1 MPKFEPILSRNY
13 GVPNSRSIDVYRQ
26 RGGYESLAKAL
37 AMSPEEVVAEVK
49 KAELRGRGG
58 AGFPAGVKWGF
69 LPANRQVTYLCVNS
83 DEAEPP
89 TFKDRTLIEND
100 PHQLIE
106 GILISGYATRCK
118 AAYVFMRAEFHRPF
132 HILQKALDEAY
143 AANLVGRKI
152 MGSDFSMD
160 IYIHRGAGAYV
171 CGEETGLI
179 EAIEGKRGWP
189 RIKPPFPAV
198 EGLFARPTVI
208 NNVETMCCV
217 PHIMERGADWFLS
230 IGPQGSKGPKLFAVS
245 GPVNRPGV
253 FEAAMDITV
262 RDLIFGDEF
271 AQGMADGQELMGVMP
286 GGISMG
292 ILRAEELDCK
302 MDFDDVRK
310 YGLLG
315 LGTGAAVVVPRSTD
329 IRTVLLNVARFYAH
343 ESCGQCTHCR
353 EGTSWMKKI
362 AQRIADGAGRPE
374 DLDLLIEISSNM
386 GMMPGMNICGLSD
399 GAGWPIR
406 SIVEKFR
413 KELEA
418 KIAAQ
423 APGAAEQKFKAINP
437 AWYEGAG
444 KVSTS

>member
-13 GVPNSRSIDVYRQ
+13 GVPNSRSINVYRQ

-118 AAYVFMRAEFHRPF
+118 AAYVFMRAEFRRPF